1 MSGVNAN
8 VDGQKS
14 DPFGKPWALLT
25 AMAQGSEN
33 PQLQLQGST
42 QRKPCGIKASK
53 FHFCFFEHSE
63 IDVALDRLQTS
74 QVLGVFRRD
83 RFDDDPSH
91 NDSATFDEM
100 NYPVV
105 QHIDD
110 VEAPVSGAMPKSA
123 ADPAASTVS

>member
-8 VDGQKS
+8 VDREKS
-14 DPFGKPWALLT
+14 GPFGKPWALST
-25 AMAQGSEN
+25 AVAQGSEN
-33 PQLQLQGST
+33 PQLQLQSSP
-42 QRKPCGIKASK
+42 QREPGGIETSE
-53 FHFCFFEHSE
+53 FLFCFFEHSE
-63 IDVALDRLQTS
+63 IDIALDRLQTS

-91 NDSATFDEM
+91 NDSTTFDEM

-123 ADPAASTVS
+123 ADTAASTVS